1 MAPAHGE
8 RGFTLIEALVAL
20 GIVSMIV
27 ISFIGIR
34 TSALVDATRA
44 RNWRLAREIA
54 EEQMSVLRA
63 GARETPPVS
72 GEPVSLEEK
81 YPGFSYKVV
90 IGEGA
95 VADLEAQIASEA
107 AGGDETATERNDWQR
122 NREDFRRAQSRGLSA
137 TQYSEQRIAE
147 EQDAALRLQTEA
159 PSPTKFEVVAV
170 AVYFPKLDP
179 DYEGQQDTLVI
190 KARLSTL
197 ALSGR
202 TPEEA
207 ERLAQANSENGGAA
221 GSAPGGGS
229 GGTPGGGVGAAAGQG
244 GR

>member
-1 MAPAHGE
+1 MGPGHGE

-34 TSALVDATRA
+34 TTALVDATRA

-54 EEQMSVLRA
+54 EETMSVLRA

-107 AGGDETATERNDWQR
+107 AGDDATATERNDWQR
-122 NREDFRRAQSRGLSA
+122 NREDFRRAQSRGMSA
-137 TQYSEQRIAE
+137 TEYSEQRIAE

-207 ERLAQANSENGGAA
+207 ERLAQANSENGAAA
-221 GSAPGGGS
+221 GGAPGGAS
-229 GGTPGGGVGAAAGQG
+229 GGMPGGGANAASQG

>member
-1 MAPAHGE
+1 MLGARGQ

-34 TSALVDATRA
+34 TTALVDATQA

-54 EEQMSVLRA
+54 EETMSVLRA

-95 VADLEAQIASEA
+95 VADLEAQIAADS
-107 AGGDETATERNDWQR
+107 AGGDETAAERNDWQR
-122 NREDFRRAQSRGLSA
+122 NREDFRRARSRGQSA
-137 TQYSEQRIAE
+137 TEYAEQRLVD
-147 EQDAALRLQTEA
+147 EQDAAMRLQTEA

-179 DYEGQQDTLVI
+179 DFEGQQDTLVI

-207 ERLAQANSENGGAA
+207 ERLAQANGENSAGGA
-221 GSAPGGGS
+221 
-229 GGTPGGGVGAAAGQG
+229 GGTPGDSPGGGPGGAASGTG